1 MENPSYSFSTQPYH
15 PKDRFDVWREEVNA
29 IFDVRIGESEL
40 LAFNYGLTTS
50 YLGALLMGCGTW
62 KGATTPVNYAV
73 NRTDQMIRRDG
84 LDHYYLCL
92 GLSHSIDGTA
102 GGASFVANKSQI
114 YILDLAKE
122 LNSVIIAGDTI
133 ILTIPRDLL
142 APRIGNKDIHG
153 MVMQGALSDLLAD
166 HMRALRARAS
176 SFTAAEIPYI
186 QQATLAMITA
196 AVTPCVA
203 NLKSA
208 ETEIDRVLLNRV
220 KVFIEQRLQDPGLAP
235 SLICQHLGISRA
247 SLYRLFERETGVAT
261 YIQTRRLEK
270 IRTVIQESYSV
281 SHRISALAFQF
292 GFKSESHFS
301 RSFKKAFGYSP
312 KDAKD
317 YATAARPTESAGAI
331 SMHTGFSLR
340 SVLDQMAPD

>member
-1 MENPSYSFSTQPYH
+1 
-15 PKDRFDVWREEVNA
+15 
-29 IFDVRIGESEL
+29 
-40 LAFNYGLTTS
+40 
-50 YLGALLMGCGTW
+50 
-62 KGATTPVNYAV
+62 
-73 NRTDQMIRRDG
+73 
-84 LDHYYLCL
+84 
-92 GLSHSIDGTA
+92 
-102 GGASFVANKSQI
+102 
-114 YILDLAKE
+114 
-122 LNSVIIAGDTI
+122 
-133 ILTIPRDLL
+133 
-142 APRIGNKDIHG
+142 

-220 KVFIEQRLQDPGLAP
+220 KVFIEQRLQDPGLTP

-270 IRTVIQESYSV
+270 IRTIIQESYSD